1 MANLGRPKTALVLS
15 ADERATLTSMARAIR
30 RNRHGALRARIVLA
44 CSESL
49 SNREVAARLGLA
61 EHTVGKWR
69 ARFVAHRLAGL
80 ANAPAAATAPSAPR
94 LPSALPFGGL
104 FGLGAWHLGAL
115 LGLGRAAEPAAA

>member
-1 MANLGRPKTALVLS
+1 MASLGRPKSTLELTNL
-15 ADERATLTSMARAIR
+15 ERATLTTMARAIR

-69 ARFVAHRLAGL
+69 ARFVANRLAGL
-80 ANAPAAATAPSAPR
+80 SNAPAAPQPVQTSR
-94 LPSALPFGGL
+94 TFSALFGFQPWNLGTL
-104 FGLGAWHLGAL
+104 FGLGQSGGA
-115 LGLGRAAEPAAA
+115 APA